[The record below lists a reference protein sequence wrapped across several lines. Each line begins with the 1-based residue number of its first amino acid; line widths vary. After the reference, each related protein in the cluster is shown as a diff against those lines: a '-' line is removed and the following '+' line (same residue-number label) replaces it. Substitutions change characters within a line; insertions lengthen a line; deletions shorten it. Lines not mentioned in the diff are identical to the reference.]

1 MSNLRDR
8 IIKFTKSE
16 NDTPV
21 ITAIAAGLYP
31 LLFYYYSNF
40 TLLNSW
46 KQFAFFI
53 IYFLV
58 IPIVVFKIAHVA
70 ANRMAFFKPIQ
81 AYVLPILNFGWS
93 AYLMV
98 VITKGFSNKYIAV
111 AVFLAVILAVLLRNH
126 FKKIVV
132 FQFLLAV
139 MVAFPLCKYVFFD
152 VENPSNWTTQP
163 DDIENVKFKTTPN
176 IYFIQ
181 PDGYANFSEINKGY
195 YDYDN
200 SGFKNFLLDHE
211 FKLYDDYRS
220 NYYSTLS
227 SNSSMFAMKHHYH
240 NYPSSKIREVYNAR
254 NVIVGDNAVLNIL
267 KNNNYKTH
275 LLLDRSYMLINRPEL
290 AYDFCNM
297 SADDLSYFS
306 RGFQMSRDIF
316 SDLKLI
322 HENKNQ
328 EPNFYF
334 LEELSPSH
342 VTNKKSPGEIADI
355 ERDNYL
361 NRVEETNVWLKNV
374 INYIEQN
381 DPNSLIVIA
390 ADHGGFVGMNT
401 TLEAREKSTDRDL
414 IYSIFTA
421 QLAVKWPSGQAPNY
435 DNQIKTPVNLFRVL
449 FSYLSENETYLKH
462 LQDDKSFIQIESGAS
477 FGVYEYINDK
487 GEITFNRV
495 SKKQANRVNY
505 N

>member
-8 IIKFTKSE
+8 IIAFTKSE
-16 NDTPV
+16 KDTPV
-21 ITAIAAGLYP
+21 IAAIAAGLYP

-46 KQFAFFI
+46 EQFTFFV
-53 IYFLV
+53 IYFLI
-58 IPIVVFKIAHVA
+58 IPIVIFKIAHVVV
-70 ANRMAFFKPIQ
+70 NRITFFKAIKV
-81 AYVLPILNFGWS
+81 YVLPILNFGWS

-98 VITKGFSNKYIAV
+98 IITKGFNYKYIAI
-111 AVFLAVILAVLLRNH
+111 AVFLAIVLAVLLRNH
-126 FKKIVV
+126 FKKLVV

-139 MVAFPLCKYVFFD
+139 MVAIPLFKYVFFD

-163 DDIENVKFKTTPN
+163 DDIENVKFTNTPN

-195 YDYDN
+195 YNYDN
-200 SGFKNFLLDHE
+200 SNFKNFLLDHE

-240 NYPSSKIREVYNAR
+240 NYPNSKIREVYNAR

-297 SADDLSYFS
+297 NADDLSFFS
-306 RGFQMSRDIF
+306 RGFQISRDIF

-322 HENKNQ
+322 HENNNKG
-328 EPNFYF
+328 PNFYF
-334 LEELSPSH
+334 LEELSPGH

-355 ERDNYL
+355 ERDKYI
-361 NRVEETNVWLKNV
+361 NRLVETNEWLKNV
-374 INYIEQN
+374 VNFIEQK
-381 DPNSLIVIA
+381 DPNCIMIIA
-390 ADHGGFVGMNT
+390 ADHGGFAGMNT
-401 TLEAREKSTDRDL
+401 TLEARTKLTNRDL

-421 QLAVKWPSGQAPNY
+421 QLAIKWPNKQVPKYY
-435 DNQIKTPVNLFRVL
+435 DKIKTPVNLFRVL
-449 FSYLSENETYLKH
+449 FSYLGENETYLKNM
-462 LQDDKSFIQIESGAS
+462 QDDKSFIQIESGAP
-477 FGVYEYINDK
+477 FGVYECINEK
-487 GEITFNRV
+487 GEVTFNRV
-495 SKKQANRVNY
+495 SKNSAH
-505 N
+505 